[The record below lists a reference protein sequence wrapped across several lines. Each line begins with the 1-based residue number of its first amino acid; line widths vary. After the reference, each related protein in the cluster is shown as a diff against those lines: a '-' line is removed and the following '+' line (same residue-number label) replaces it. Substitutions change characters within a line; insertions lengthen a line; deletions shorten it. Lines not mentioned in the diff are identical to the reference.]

1 MFQFKYI
8 EKYGYS
14 TNTGQPRHTE
24 ERLKKCFLQCTLS
37 LQIPLFNK
45 LKKIGKPWA
54 KW

>member
-24 ERLKKCFLQCTLS
+24 ERLKKCFLQCKPPNPPFQQIEKDWKTL
-37 LQIPLFNK
+37 
-45 LKKIGKPWA
+45 G
-54 KW
+54 